1 MVKGNRQSK
10 PVMSEIMKKHFQLF
24 AAIALLAL
32 CSLAASAQDRG
43 YWRASTSTARLI
55 TGDIAISNSKLTI
68 NFLSFPVVQARR
80 LKPAEVSAVFDADVN
95 AGIEGTLYRLS
106 IPAGRR
112 FLHHNTLCG
121 DEDTHWMATYV
132 AGHSM
137 QVAFFSGDAE
147 PVFKFGA
154 IQNSPALCG
163 TYTYTR

>member
-1 MVKGNRQSK
+1 MT
-10 PVMSEIMKKHFQLF
+10 KHLQLF
-24 AAIALLAL
+24 VLAALLTL
-32 CSLAASAQDRG
+32 FSFTVSAQDRG

-55 TGDIAISNSKLTI
+55 TGDIAISNSRLTI
-68 NFLSFPVVQARR
+68 NFLSFPIVQARR
-80 LKPAEVSAVFDADVN
+80 LKPAEASAVFDADVN
-95 AGIEGTLYRLS
+95 AGIEGTLYRLN

-147 PVFKFGA
+147 PVFKFGV
-154 IQNSPALCG
+154 IQNSPELCG
-163 TYTYTR
+163 VYTYAR